1 MRVLLFAF
9 TGDPSRSPH
18 APHNI
23 IKNCLL
29 YTGTHDNTMTR
40 SWLESEA
47 TGPERLILF
56 TYIGQKISPDQLPYF
71 LIRLAMI
78 SIADTV
84 IFPLQ
89 DILTPG
95 AKARMNRPGTKAGNW
110 RWQLKRDQISPLVTK
125 NLGEMTVFYRRTKKS
140 PGKKVLPVEFPE

>member
-9 TGDPSRSPH
+9 TGDPSRNPH

-29 YTGTHDNTMTR
+29 YTGTHDNATTR

-47 TGPERLILF
+47 TGSERLRLF
-56 TYIGQKISPDQLPYF
+56 TYIGQKISPDQLPDL

-95 AKARMNRPGTKAGNW
+95 AKARMTRPGTKSRQLQMAVKKRSDKSSCYKKPW
-110 RWQLKRDQISPLVTK
+110 RDD
-125 NLGEMTVFYRRTKKS
+125 RTIQ
-140 PGKKVLPVEFPE
+140 EN